1 MRLTLLATVLLA
13 LPLPLFGQG
22 IMGLS
27 LIALGEPSAA
37 FWKRILLIV
46 LLVIFFTL
54 PDLREAMLGGNLHA
68 EDKLIQEPVDKCS
81 LKYPLVCQ
89 R

>member
-1 MRLTLLATVLLA
+1 MRRTLLATVLLA

-54 PDLREAMLGGNLHA
+54 PDLREGMLGGSLRT
-68 EDKLIQEPVDKCS
+68 EDKLIQEPVDKWS

>member
-54 PDLREAMLGGNLHA
+54 PDLREAMLGGNLRA
-68 EDKLIQEPVDKCS
+68 
-81 LKYPLVCQ
+81 
-89 R
+89 

>member
-13 LPLPLFGQG
+13 MPLPLFGQG

-68 EDKLIQEPVDKCS
+68 
-81 LKYPLVCQ
+81 
-89 R
+89 

>member
-1 MRLTLLATVLLA
+1 MRLTLLATVLPA

-54 PDLREAMLGGNLHA
+54 PDLREGMLGGNCD
-68 EDKLIQEPVDKCS
+68 E
-81 LKYPLVCQ
+81 
-89 R
+89 

>member
-54 PDLREAMLGGNLHA
+54 PDLREGMPGGSLRA
-68 EDKLIQEPVDKCS
+68 EDKTKEPVDKCS
-81 LKYPLVCQ
+81 LKHPLVCE
-89 R
+89 

>member
-1 MRLTLLATVLLA
+1 MRLTLLTTVLPA

-68 EDKLIQEPVDKCS
+68 
-81 LKYPLVCQ
+81 
-89 R
+89 

>member
-1 MRLTLLATVLLA
+1 MRLTLLATVLPA

-27 LIALGEPSAA
+27 LIALGEPGAA

-54 PDLREAMLGGNLHA
+54 PDLREAMLGGNLRA
-68 EDKLIQEPVDKCS
+68 
-81 LKYPLVCQ
+81 
-89 R
+89 

>member
-54 PDLREAMLGGNLHA
+54 PDLREGMLGG
-68 EDKLIQEPVDKCS
+68 S
-81 LKYPLVCQ
+81 L
-89 R
+89 RA

>member
-1 MRLTLLATVLLA
+1 MRLTLLATILLA
-13 LPLPLFGQG
+13 LPLLLFGQG

-54 PDLREAMLGGNLHA
+54 PDLREAMLGGNLRA
-68 EDKLIQEPVDKCS
+68 
-81 LKYPLVCQ
+81 
-89 R
+89 

>member
-68 EDKLIQEPVDKCS
+68 
-81 LKYPLVCQ
+81 
-89 R
+89 

>member
-54 PDLREAMLGGNLHA
+54 PDLREAMLGGSLRA
-68 EDKLIQEPVDKCS
+68 WDKLIPEPVDKCS
-81 LKYPLVCQ
+81 PKHPLVCE
-89 R
+89 

>member
-54 PDLREAMLGGNLHA
+54 PDLREGMLGGNLHA
-68 EDKLIQEPVDKCS
+68 
-81 LKYPLVCQ
+81 
-89 R
+89 

>member
-54 PDLREAMLGGNLHA
+54 PDLREAMLGGSFRA
-68 EDKLIQEPVDKCS
+68 
-81 LKYPLVCQ
+81 
-89 R
+89 

>member
-1 MRLTLLATVLLA
+1 MRLTLLTTVLPA

-27 LIALGEPSAA
+27 LIALGESGAA

-68 EDKLIQEPVDKCS
+68 
-81 LKYPLVCQ
+81 
-89 R
+89 

>member
-27 LIALGEPSAA
+27 LISLGEPSAA

-54 PDLREAMLGGNLHA
+54 PDLREGMLSGCFRA
-68 EDKLIQEPVDKCS
+68 
-81 LKYPLVCQ
+81 
-89 R
+89 

>member
-46 LLVIFFTL
+46 LLVVFFTL

-68 EDKLIQEPVDKCS
+68 
-81 LKYPLVCQ
+81 
-89 R
+89 

>member
-1 MRLTLLATVLLA
+1 MRLTLLATILPA

-27 LIALGEPSAA
+27 LIALGESGAA

-54 PDLREAMLGGNLHA
+54 PDLREAMLGGNLRA

-81 LKYPLVCQ
+81 PKHPLVCK
-89 R
+89 

>member
-1 MRLTLLATVLLA
+1 MRLTLLATILLA

-54 PDLREAMLGGNLHA
+54 PDLREGMLGG
-68 EDKLIQEPVDKCS
+68 S
-81 LKYPLVCQ
+81 L
-89 R
+89 RA

>member
-27 LIALGEPSAA
+27 LIALGESGAH
-37 FWKRILLIV
+37 FGSG
-46 LLVIFFTL
+46 F
-54 PDLREAMLGGNLHA
+54 
-68 EDKLIQEPVDKCS
+68 C
-81 LKYPLVCQ
+81 
-89 R
+89 